1 MGASFR
7 KVLSQLAIG
16 CAGGAVV
23 AIVMGGGPVGAF
35 SVPNNSVNS
44 AKVVDNTIQS
54 IDIKNGTITRLDV
67 APGQRIYPINHRS
80 GDEVENALLASLN
93 GITFRVNCGGG
104 REEITVTKTSAT
116 GAEIS
121 AITGD
126 ASGAGAVPHTG
137 ANDNS
142 FGPGEVFTPL
152 IGAGDGSDL
161 QHTITYSAADG
172 GNVTAIIGTED
183 DLGADNCIV
192 SGYAVG

>member
-54 IDIKNGTITRLDV
+54 IDIKNGTISRLDV
-67 APGQRIYPINHRS
+67 VPGERIFPINHRS
-80 GDEVENALLASLN
+80 GDVEGVLLASLN
-93 GITFRVNCGGG
+93 GIAFRVTCGAD
-104 REEITVTKTSAT
+104 REEITVTKSTST
-116 GAEIS
+116 NAEIS
-121 AITGD
+121 VITGD
-126 ASGAGAVPHTG
+126 ASGGGSVAHYGSFD
-137 ANDNS
+137 ND
-142 FGPGEVFTPL
+142 FVAGEVFVPL
-152 IGAGDGSDL
+152 IGASDGSDR
-161 QHTITYSAADG
+161 QYTFTYSAADG
-172 GNVTAIIGTED
+172 RNVTATIGTED
-183 DLGADNCIV
+183 DLGPNGCVV